1 MNEAQKRAW
10 DCLREDE
17 RQSLFLQMSTGKS
30 SWEAGTIM
38 KRSHYKYIEIR
49 ERSQVFFK
57 LFTEFFEK
65 HESIFRPDA
74 PFKRV
79 FMDYIEACIEKRLN
93 IKHAS
98 LYTGET
104 SNRQVKIRES
114 MLTHNLRL
122 LYDSNDP
129 WDIDTKALIIE
140 FDRWNNFRILPKMY
154 QAPSPYGRRVVKR
167 YKAYIKYLLSKKFP
181 TWAYERISERFR
193 TRSLQCYY
201 VVFISTELYVNGYLI
216 VRVKKTEECLREMTR
231 FFIYV
236 FADESDAEN
245 FAFMV
250 VNNRLRTNS
259 IKSGQKF
266 WKEFR
271 LLLEDAVNYKE
282 LNNIEFNRVALS
294 STYSSIS

>member
-74 PFKRV
+74 PFKRT

-93 IKHAS
+93 IKYAS
-98 LYTGET
+98 IHTGEST
-104 SNRQVKIRES
+104 NTQVKIRER
-114 MLTHNLRL
+114 MLSNNLRL
-122 LYDSNDP
+122 LFDSSDP
-129 WDIDTKALIIE
+129 WDIDTKALVVE
-140 FDRWNNFRILPKMY
+140 FDRWNNFRILPKLY
-154 QAPSPYGRRVVKR
+154 QAPSPYGRRIIKR

-181 TWAYERISERFR
+181 TWAYERISEKFR
-193 TRSLQCYY
+193 TRSPKCYY
-201 VVFISTELYVNGYLI
+201 VVFISKELYVDGYLI
-216 VRVKKTEECLREMTR
+216 VKVKKTDECIREMTR

-236 FADESDAEN
+236 FNDEVDAEN

-259 IKSGQKF
+259 IRSGQKF

-271 LLLEDAVNYKE
+271 ILLEDAVNYKE
-282 LNNIEFNRVALS
+282 LNNIELS
-294 STYSSIS
+294 RGILASAYNSIN